1 MPTIIEIDGLC
12 KTYKGNRQPALDH
25 LTLNVDEGDSFGLLG
40 PNGAGKTTLMNIM
53 CGLSKADS
61 GSISICGLNTA
72 SEIDKIKHLIGVV
85 PQSLALYPM
94 LSAVENLRVFGGIYG
109 MERRKLAERSE
120 ELLNTF
126 GLWEHR
132 NKRADKYSGGMK
144 RSLNLIVGLLNSPKI
159 LFLDE
164 PTVGIDVQTR
174 RAIIDY
180 LKLINNQGTTLIYTS
195 HYLSEAE
202 ELCNNVALIDKG
214 RIICNGKPA
223 SLTLQHSCSSLEELF
238 LKTTGTAINNA

>member
-1 MPTIIEIDGLC
+1 MPTIIEISELC

-25 LTLNVDEGDSFGLLG
+25 LTLSVGEGDSFGLLG

-61 GSISICGLNTA
+61 GSVSICGYKVDT
-72 SEIDKIKHLIGVV
+72 EIDKIKEIIGVV

-109 MERRKLAERSE
+109 LERQTIAERSE

-132 NKRADKYSGGMK
+132 NKQADKYSGGMK

-174 RAIIDY
+174 HAIIDY

-214 RIICNGKPA
+214 RIICKGQPQ
-223 SLTLQHSCSSLEELF
+223 SLTQQHSCGSLEELF

>member
-1 MPTIIEIDGLC
+1 MPTIIETSELC

-61 GSISICGLNTA
+61 GTVSIYGYKVDT
-72 SEIDKIKHLIGVV
+72 EINKIKEIIGVV

-109 MERRKLAERSE
+109 MERRKVAERSE

-132 NKRADKYSGGMK
+132 NKLTNKYSGGMK
-144 RSLNLIVGLLNSPKI
+144 RSLNLIVGLMNSPKI

-195 HYLSEAE
+195 HYLGEAE

-223 SLTLQHSCSSLEELF
+223 NLTQQHSCGSLEELF

>member
-1 MPTIIEIDGLC
+1 MPTIIEINGLC

-61 GSISICGLNTA
+61 GTVSICGLDTV

-109 MERRKLAERSE
+109 MERRKVAERSE

-132 NKRADKYSGGMK
+132 NKLADKYSGGMK

-214 RIICNGKPA
+214 RIICNGNTA
-223 SLTLQHSCSSLEELF
+223 SLTLQHSCDSLEELF